1 MKEIKMSRPYSTD
14 LRERV
19 LAYLEKDNNKTATC
33 QLFNIGRTTLY
44 TWIKQKKEKGHLL
57 PSKRKST
64 YRKINENDLKE
75 YMRTHSDDFLSEI
88 AEHFSVTPQA
98 IFYALKRLKITFK
111 KKHPL
116 SRKKRREA

>member
-1 MKEIKMSRPYSTD
+1 MVKAYSID

-19 LAYLEKDNNKTATC
+19 LAYLEKNNNKTVAC

-44 TWIKQKKEKGHLL
+44 SWIKQKKEKGHLF
-57 PSKRKST
+57 PSKRKTT
-64 YRKINENDLKE
+64 YRKINEESLKE
-75 YMRTHSDDFLSEI
+75 YMQTHPDDFLSEI

-111 KKHPL
+111 KKYPI
-116 SRKKRREA
+116 SRKKRRET